1 MSETIVEG
9 KYVELV
15 YKVVDQNTGK
25 VLTQIDSP
33 LGYVHGVNELL
44 APMVTM
50 QLEGRSSG
58 DLVEVPVD
66 CNPLYGP
73 RDESLVITANI
84 QDVPPEYREEGT
96 AVLMEDG
103 QGQTRNFLVT
113 RVDARSVTIDGNNP
127 LCGKQV
133 IFKVKIH
140 SVRDATEEEKS
151 FGGRAPG

>member
-1 MSETIVEG
+1 MSETIAEG

-25 VLTQIDSP
+25 VLTQVDSP

-50 QLEGRSSG
+50 QLEGRSTG

-66 CNPLYGP
+66 CNALYGP

-84 QDVPPEYREEGT
+84 QDVPPEYRDEGT
-96 AVLMEDG
+96 AVLMENE
-103 QGQTRNFLVT
+103 QGQSRNFLVT
-113 RVDARSVTIDGNNP
+113 KVDARSVTIDGNNP

-133 IFKVKIH
+133 IFKVEIY
-140 SVRDATEEEKS
+140 SIRDATDEEKT
-151 FGGRAPG
+151 FGGPAAG